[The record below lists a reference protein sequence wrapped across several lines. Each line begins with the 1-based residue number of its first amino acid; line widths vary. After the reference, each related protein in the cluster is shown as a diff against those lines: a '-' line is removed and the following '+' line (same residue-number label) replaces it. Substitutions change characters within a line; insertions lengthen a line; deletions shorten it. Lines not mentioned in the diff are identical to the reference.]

1 MNKLAEL
8 ETLVQS
14 VIRLRENR
22 DFIGV
27 SSHISEF
34 EFKEDTWFTQNVSM
48 KCVMQLKKKKHPSNS
63 MESKIQ

>member
-22 DFIGV
+22 DFVGV

-34 EFKEDTWFTQNVSM
+34 EFKEDTWFTQNV
-48 KCVMQLKKKKHPSNS
+48 P
-63 MESKIQ
+63 